1 MSNDPRNIEPK
12 RRSAVAKLLE
22 LLFWAAVALLT
33 AWVLI
38 QNVER
43 ILPANNF

>member
-1 MSNDPRNIEPK
+1 MREERTRAEPK
-12 RRSAVAKLLE
+12 RRSVVSKLLE
-22 LLFWAAVALLT
+22 LAFWAAVALIT

-38 QNVER
+38 ENVER